1 MLTFKH
7 IQLDISVLIPV
18 NAYCYIHLKKGKEE
32 DAGSNGL
39 HLCSWENNGKKILAS
54 RPMKDRSQHCLFPIF
69 LTIPTR
75 AWPNWLYSVTE
86 HEDECG
92 QTQVDCNKFP
102 LSKVVKT
109 LLDLSLSV
117 QDNFWREREATA
129 LCTDH
134 FNMYIFRYRHFIL
147 KYEIRSSFLFTGNVY
162 LSFYFFC
169 ILP

>member
-1 MLTFKH
+1 MP
-7 IQLDISVLIPV
+7 IVISI
-18 NAYCYIHLKKGKEE
+18 LKKGKEE
-32 DAGSNGL
+32 DVGSNGFT
-39 HLCSWENNGKKILAS
+39 SVPGKIMEKKYFFS
-54 RPMKDRSQHCLFPIF
+54 FRPMKDRSQHCLFPIF

-75 AWPNWLYSVTE
+75 AWPNRLYSVTE

-92 QTQVDCNKFP
+92 QTRVDCNKFP
-102 LSKVVKT
+102 LNKVVKA

-117 QDNFWREREATA
+117 EDNFWREREATT

-134 FNMYIFRYRHFIL
+134 FNMYIFRYRQFIL
-147 KYEIRSSFLFTGNVY
+147 KYEIWPSFLFTGNVY